1 MQCSG
6 GISQNH
12 EIRNPLQKNYSFVFN
27 IYKNVKPK
35 INCKKNKNKKNRKEI
50 EKKKIEKIEKKQ
62 KKRRNR
68 KAKKIREI
76 ALKGQEELK
85 TEVIN
90 KIEK

>member
-12 EIRNPLQKNYSFVFN
+12 EICNPLQKNYSFVFN

-50 EKKKIEKIEKKQ
+50 EKKKNRKNRKEIEKEKK
-62 KKRRNR
+62 
-68 KAKKIREI
+68 
-76 ALKGQEELK
+76 
-85 TEVIN
+85 
-90 KIEK
+90 

>member
-50 EKKKIEKIEKKQ
+50 ENKNRKNRKEIEKEKK
-62 KKRRNR
+62 
-68 KAKKIREI
+68 
-76 ALKGQEELK
+76 
-85 TEVIN
+85 
-90 KIEK
+90 

>member
-50 EKKKIEKIEKKQ
+50 EKKNRKNRKEIEKEKK
-62 KKRRNR
+62 
-68 KAKKIREI
+68 
-76 ALKGQEELK
+76 
-85 TEVIN
+85 
-90 KIEK
+90 

>member
-50 EKKKIEKIEKKQ
+50 EKKNRKKRKEIEKEKK
-62 KKRRNR
+62 KKS
-68 KAKKIREI
+68 
-76 ALKGQEELK
+76 
-85 TEVIN
+85 
-90 KIEK
+90 

>member
-50 EKKKIEKIEKKQ
+50 EKKKNRKNRKEIEKEKK
-62 KKRRNR
+62 
-68 KAKKIREI
+68 
-76 ALKGQEELK
+76 
-85 TEVIN
+85 
-90 KIEK
+90 

>member
-50 EKKKIEKIEKKQ
+50 EKKKQKKQ
-62 KKRRNR
+62 KRNR
-68 KAKKIREI
+68 KRE
-76 ALKGQEELK
+76 E
-85 TEVIN
+85 
-90 KIEK
+90 IEKLKK

>member
-50 EKKKIEKIEKKQ
+50 EKKKK
-62 KKRRNR
+62 
-68 KAKKIREI
+68 
-76 ALKGQEELK
+76 
-85 TEVIN
+85 
-90 KIEK
+90 

>member
-12 EIRNPLQKNYSFVFN
+12 EICNPLQKNYSFVFN

-50 EKKKIEKIEKKQ
+50 EKKNRKNRKEIEKEKK
-62 KKRRNR
+62 
-68 KAKKIREI
+68 
-76 ALKGQEELK
+76 
-85 TEVIN
+85 
-90 KIEK
+90 

>member
-50 EKKKIEKIEKKQ
+50 EKKNRKNRKEIEKEKKQ
-62 KKRRNR
+62 KS
-68 KAKKIREI
+68 
-76 ALKGQEELK
+76 
-85 TEVIN
+85 
-90 KIEK
+90 